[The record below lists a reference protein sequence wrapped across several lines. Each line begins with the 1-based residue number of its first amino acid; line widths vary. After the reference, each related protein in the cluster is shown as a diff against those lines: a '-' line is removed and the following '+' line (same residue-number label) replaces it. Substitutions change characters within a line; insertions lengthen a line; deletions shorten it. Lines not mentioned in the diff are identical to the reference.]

1 MMMQFFYLEPGSE
14 HLIIKTADLRVVERL
29 FSGADAG
36 AGLAVLDTTA
46 HPVQWRAAHLGRI
59 EEAPSDVPYLVSWQF
74 MQFAGSAV
82 AKAFSPL

>member
-36 AGLAVLDTTA
+36 PPISVSSSGFSRVPMPVPGLPFWIPRPIRFNGAR
-46 HPVQWRAAHLGRI
+46 PISAASRKR
-59 EEAPSDVPYLVSWQF
+59 LVTF
-74 MQFAGSAV
+74 
-82 AKAFSPL
+82 PI